1 MLKKIIALTLATLFT
16 ISVLMAQSQLYK
28 ISGQVLIGKDQPADN
43 ASIFVIRG
51 KDKTRIS
58 TLMTNSSGHFRVGQ
72 LLPGMYTIEVSFVG
86 YKVFKKNI
94 EIGKADTSVMILLE
108 RRVDSLNEVTVKAI
122 KPIIEFKPGL
132 TIYNVSS
139 DPAALGKSLSDVV
152 AFMPGVAQNGSGA
165 LTVNGESDVTIL
177 INGRRSRI
185 NATDLVQQL
194 QSANVERVEL
204 VSGADPRYASTTG
217 SAVLNIILKKN
228 REKTFTGNAS
238 FLTNNYGFLN
248 ASFRGSQSNG
258 KRNIYFVLS
267 DDEKFMQVQ
276 SSYIR
281 KYEFADTI
289 FFSGASKNNV
299 HHSLRS
305 FNAGIDLF
313 IDSFNTINIENSL
326 NIHSDAM
333 RGQTNNRIGNI
344 LSANQVQTV
353 IQSSPSEI
361 ENTIG
366 VNYRK
371 QFARTEK
378 YFEADFSA
386 AFFGLNS
393 RRQFGKAEPAD
404 ELKINSSA
412 YQLKSEFFLPLSKG
426 NSLLTGIDLSFIESV
441 NLEKYI
447 NQSGNAKLD
456 YSNKKAAIFSA
467 FSYKA
472 GKGLVIRPGVR
483 IEDVNTIAK
492 SSLAN
497 NITFS
502 LLSLYPTL
510 NIAWQINPKH
520 FISLDYVR
528 RINHPGLAEF
538 YTNQNQPD
546 TFQIHIGN
554 ASLIPVVRNN
564 VSIDYRYKK
573 GKANISLRV
582 FANIVNNSIR
592 MVTNFLTDNKIFT
605 QLENIGDVYMYG
617 GALTSQHDITKKWK
631 LRFNANLNFS
641 SLELKKKTYV
651 KFLDFYDL
659 NSMISNRYVFSE
671 NNDAEI
677 IIRMMN
683 YARNLND
690 DFSPGYNLS
699 FQYNHK
705 FKNKKWVMSLL
716 ANDILFTMKFRSV
729 RYLAPNILSEQNFF
743 SRSRF
748 LQVVLNYKFGGD
760 QRRREKKIQ
769 SERVL
774 FSNG

>member
-1 MLKKIIALTLATLFT
+1 MYHKIILLILTSLFA
-16 ISVLMAQSQLYK
+16 IPVLTAQNELYK
-28 ISGQVLIGKDQPADN
+28 ISGQVLIGKEQPADN
-43 ASIFVIRG
+43 ASISVIRR
-51 KDKTRIS
+51 KDEIRIS
-58 TLMTNSSGHFRVGQ
+58 TIMTNSSGHFRVGQ

-86 YKVFKKNI
+86 YKVFTKNM
-94 EIGKADTSVMILLE
+94 EIGNADTSVIILLE

-139 DPAALGKSLSDVV
+139 DPSALGKSLSDVV

-238 FLTNNYGFLN
+238 FLVNNYGFLN
-248 ASFRGSQSNG
+248 ASFRGSQANRN
-258 KRNIYFVLS
+258 RNIYFSLS

-281 KYEFADTI
+281 KRKSVDTT
-289 FFSGASKNNV
+289 FFSGSSKNNV
-299 HHSLRS
+299 HHSLKTL
-305 FNAGIDLF
+305 NVGIDLF
-313 IDSFNTINIENSL
+313 IDSFNTVNIENSFNL
-326 NIHSDAM
+326 HSDVM
-333 RGQTNNRIGNI
+333 KGLTNNRIGNI
-344 LSANQVQTV
+344 LSSNTLQTS
-353 IQSSPSEI
+353 IQSFPSEM

-366 VNYRK
+366 FNYRK
-371 QFARTEK
+371 QFSKTEK

-386 AFFGLNS
+386 AFFELNS
-393 RRQFGKAEPAD
+393 KRQFGKLEPAD
-404 ELKINSSA
+404 ELKIDSKA
-412 YQLKSEFFLPLSKG
+412 YQFKSEFFVPFKKG
-426 NSLLTGIDLSFIESV
+426 NSLLTGVDFSFIESV
-441 NLEKYI
+441 NLEKLI
-447 NQSGNAKLD
+447 NQSSTIKLD
-456 YSNKKAAIFSA
+456 YSNKKAAVFSA

-472 GKGLVIRPGVR
+472 GKGLLIRPGIR
-483 IEDVNTIAK
+483 IEDVNTNAH
-492 SSLAN
+492 SSVMN
-497 NITFS
+497 SVSFY

-510 NIAWQINPKH
+510 NIAWQMNPSH
-520 FISLDYVR
+520 FIALDYVR

-546 TFQIHIGN
+546 TFQIHLGN
-554 ASLIPVVRNN
+554 SSLIPVVRNN

-573 GKANISLRV
+573 GRANISLRV
-582 FANIVNNSIR
+582 FGNIVNNSIR
-592 MVTNFLTDNKIFT
+592 MVTNFLTDHKVQT

-617 GALTSQHDITKKWK
+617 GSLTSQHDITKKWK
-631 LRFNANLNFS
+631 LRFNMNLNFS

-651 KFLDFYDL
+651 KFLDFYDI
-659 NSMISNRYVFSE
+659 NAMISNRYVFSE

-677 IIRMMN
+677 VFRMMN
-683 YARNLND
+683 FSRNLND
-690 DFSPGYNLS
+690 DFTPGYNLS
-699 FQYNHK
+699 LQYNHK
-705 FKNKKWVMSLL
+705 FKNKRWVMSIL
-716 ANDILFTMKFRSV
+716 ANDILFSMKFRSM
-729 RYLAPNILSEQNFF
+729 RYLTSDILSEQSFF
-743 SRSRF
+743 ARSRF

-769 SERVL
+769 SERVF